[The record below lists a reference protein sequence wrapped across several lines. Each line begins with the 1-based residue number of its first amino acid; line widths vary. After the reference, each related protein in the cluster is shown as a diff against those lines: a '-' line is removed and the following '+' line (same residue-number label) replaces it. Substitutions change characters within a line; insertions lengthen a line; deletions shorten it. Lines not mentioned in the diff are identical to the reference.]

1 MASAAASWWWTTAIA
16 VALTAALLVK
26 GVFIVLIFVAA
37 GLWVLINPTRAAGSI
52 VRPIVATVI
61 ACVAMAGVAL
71 VYDAAYLRVTGETF
85 WLPYW
90 RRQLGPLEVATPID
104 GASTIASHLLFY
116 LSRLAWH
123 AAPWSLALVAI
134 VLTQWKSVA
143 ASWATA
149 AEPIKRGAIFAG
161 LFVVLVVAIL
171 LPSSRFA
178 ERYAFSATYALA
190 TLGAMVAWCHW
201 PALTRLVSSLDRR
214 VPAFPAVLWGALMI
228 LRIVV
233 GPYLPRIALD

>member
-1 MASAAASWWWTTAIA
+1 
-16 VALTAALLVK
+16 
-26 GVFIVLIFVAA
+26 
-37 GLWVLINPTRAAGSI
+37 
-52 VRPIVATVI
+52 
-61 ACVAMAGVAL
+61 MAGVAL

-134 VLTQWKSVA
+134 VLTQWKPVA

-149 AEPIKRGAIFAG
+149 AEPIKRGAIFARAVCRARRRDPAAVEPVRRAVR
-161 LFVVLVVAIL
+161 LFGDLCARDAWRDGRVATI
-171 LPSSRFA
+171 
-178 ERYAFSATYALA
+178 
-190 TLGAMVAWCHW
+190 G
-201 PALTRLVSSLDRR
+201 RR
-214 VPAFPAVLWGALMI
+214 
-228 LRIVV
+228 
-233 GPYLPRIALD
+233 